1 MFPFSA
7 LLYNWPSSLQG
18 CMEEIQ
24 GDSTGINHEMA
35 LMTERSWG
43 WRGRKDKRTF

>member
-7 LLYNWPSSLQG
+7 LLYNQPPSLWV

-24 GDSTGINHEMA
+24 GDSTGINHEIA

-43 WRGRKDKRTF
+43 WRGGKDKRTF

>member
-7 LLYNWPSSLQG
+7 LLYNQLPSLRV

-24 GDSTGINHEMA
+24 GDSAGINHEMA
-35 LMTERSWG
+35 LMREKLGVEG
-43 WRGRKDKRTF
+43 WKG